1 VRGPVRIILFSFRIR
16 TCDLSKIAVQLSSH
30 NWESETSVPV
40 LSASRTNAD
49 CDLSLR
55 SGDSGSV
62 PESVGVMMSPLAEI
76 TVGPSVTVMALRRYF
91 ASFEETKVPVAPESR
106 ITVGLQLGGTTTVET
121 GRDVECSILV
131 STVVPDRQAGVNQ
144 KQLAVLPPCMLV
156 EMAVT

>member
-1 VRGPVRIILFSFRIR
+1 
-16 TCDLSKIAVQLSSH
+16 
-30 NWESETSVPV
+30 VPV
-40 LSASRTNAD
+40 LREARTKAD
-49 CDLSLR
+49 CALSLR

-62 PESVGVMMSPLAEI
+62 PDRDGIMMSPLAEI
-76 TVGPSVTVMALRRYF
+76 TVGPLVTVVVFRRYG
-91 ASFEETKVPVAPESR
+91 ASSGETKVPVAPESR
-106 ITVGLQLGGTTTVET
+106 MTVGLRWGGTATVEK